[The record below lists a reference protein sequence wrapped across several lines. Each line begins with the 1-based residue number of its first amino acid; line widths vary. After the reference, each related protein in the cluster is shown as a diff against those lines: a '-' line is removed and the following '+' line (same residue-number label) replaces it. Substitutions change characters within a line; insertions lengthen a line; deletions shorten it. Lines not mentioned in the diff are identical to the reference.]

1 MVGFHRVPGLGA
13 LVKSAQSSCW
23 RCNGISKLY
32 GIQAGCDLRFQF
44 QGCPNLTQIDYQPQ
58 AGVNLCTFIQRL
70 KEKQIWFLCVYYI
83 HFMTQISLAAE
94 DLEQPWIQHNSAI
107 AMHLHAFTVY
117 SVALNGRSSILHCH
131 LVLLSFAPSRSRQPG
146 KSKTA

>member
-23 RCNGISKLY
+23 RCNGLSKLY
-32 GIQAGCDLRFQF
+32 GIQAGCDGCDLRFQF
-44 QGCPNLTQIDYQPQ
+44 QGCPNLTRIDYQPQ

-70 KEKQIWFLCVYYI
+70 IEKQIWF
-83 HFMTQISLAAE
+83 FMCLLHSFHDPNFPCGQRLGATM
-94 DLEQPWIQHNSAI
+94 NSAI

-131 LVLLSFAPSRSRQPG
+131 LVLLSFAPSRSRQPS